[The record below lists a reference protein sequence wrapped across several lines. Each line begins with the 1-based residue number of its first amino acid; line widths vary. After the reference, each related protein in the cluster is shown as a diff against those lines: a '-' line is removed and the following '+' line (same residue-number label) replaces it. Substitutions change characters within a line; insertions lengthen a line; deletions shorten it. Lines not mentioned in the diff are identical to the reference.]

1 MPDNQ
6 FAPPPKLPDPI
17 FHIETDKITPNPY
30 QPRKNF
36 DEEAL
41 KELANSIREFGIL
54 HPLVVTKVETP
65 TESGTNVEYQLISGE
80 RRLMAAKIA
89 GLERVPAI
97 IKAVLSERERLE
109 LAIIENIQREN
120 LNPIETARAYAKLQ
134 DQFGLTQ
141 REVAVRV
148 GKSRESVANA
158 VRLLNLPSEVQD
170 AVSQS
175 RISESQARLLMMI
188 ADLKEQQVIF
198 QDLLMNNL
206 SVRQLK
212 IKVLATK
219 ERAAMPPSAPIDAE
233 TFQLEEQLREALGTK
248 VKLQKEGAGGKL
260 MINFYSQEE
269 LRAIIDKLTGL
280 AGQPEMPMALP
291 QLPEEK
297 GEFTV

>member
-6 FAPPPKLPDPI
+6 FAPAPKLPDPI

-36 DEEAL
+36 EEEAL
-41 KELANSIREFGIL
+41 KELANSIREYGIL
-54 HPLVVTKVETP
+54 HPLAVTKVETP
-65 TESGTNVEYQLISGE
+65 TEFGTNVSYQLISGE

-97 IKAVLSERERLE
+97 IKTVPSERERLE

-141 REVAVRV
+141 REIAVRV

-175 RISESQARLLMMI
+175 RINESQARLLLMI
-188 ADLKEQQVIF
+188 ADLKEQRVLF

-212 IKVLATK
+212 MKVQATK
-219 ERAAMPPSAPIDAE
+219 ERVAPAAAPIDAE

-248 VKLQKEGAGGKL
+248 VKLQKEGNGGKL

-269 LRAIIDKLTGL
+269 LQAIIDKLTRL
-280 AGQPEMPMALP
+280 AGQAEMPPVLP